1 MFVTATN
8 TDVGKTYT
16 TVMIAKKLNS
26 LGYKVGVFK
35 PIETGVVTLPE
46 DGVKLLE
53 ASKNHDI
60 SLEDVVPLRFKLPAS
75 PFVAKGD
82 EKIDFLKIKNS
93 YEKIKSNSDIVLV
106 EGAGGLLVPVEE
118 EFFMIDFIEFLEIDK
133 TLLVTSNALGSI
145 NETLLSLEALKQ
157 RKLPHIW
164 AVNEYKAKREEFEK
178 ITLPFYKDVLYVD
191 EVSSW
196 LSTHLL

>member
-1 MFVTATN
+1 VRRKCRSVFVTATN

-60 SLEDVVPLRFKLPAS
+60 SLEDVVPVRFKLPAS

-82 EKIDFLKIKNS
+82 EKIDFKKIKNS
-93 YEKIKSNSDIVLV
+93 YEKIKANSDIVLV

-118 EFFMIDFIEFLEIDK
+118 EFFHD
-133 TLLVTSNALGSI
+133 
-145 NETLLSLEALKQ
+145 
-157 RKLPHIW
+157 R
-164 AVNEYKAKREEFEK
+164 
-178 ITLPFYKDVLYVD
+178 LYRVFRD
-191 EVSSW
+191 R
-196 LSTHLL
+196 